1 LPEFRALNSTNVGAG
16 PSTEIPTLST
26 AQFLII
32 DEVVTHIVE
41 PTSTDPVD
49 MNHNYVAVNYRDFHC
64 C

>member
-1 LPEFRALNSTNVGAG
+1 MAVASRGRSHVGA
-16 PSTEIPTLST
+16 SRFTEIPTLST

-41 PTSTDPVD
+41 PMGTDPVV
-49 MNHNYVAVNYRDFHC
+49 NLNYVAVNYRDFHC